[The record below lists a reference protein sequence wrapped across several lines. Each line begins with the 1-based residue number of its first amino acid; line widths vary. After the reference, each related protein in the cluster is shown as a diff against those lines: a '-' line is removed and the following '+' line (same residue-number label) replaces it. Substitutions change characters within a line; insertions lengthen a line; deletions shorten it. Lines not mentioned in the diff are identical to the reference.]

1 MPTNRSVLDPF
12 NRNSEIMDFI
22 NRRDASLDNSRF
34 RSIIHVSERDFDSA
48 MDEIRRTYKGAEDP
62 NDYVTR
68 QSLGRIVGN
77 YLHIDPKV
85 ASKNIDQLYYSATGY
100 RSNVKGLGEHL
111 VNTFNAS
118 GSSILAGV
126 RTLGFLINNIGLD
139 DEEFNTKW
147 EEFQNDT
154 LSRYARTYRS
164 DLYLDNHGM
173 IADLLTSAANIAP
186 SMIPTLTLSGIV
198 ALASIATGG
207 GAGIAAA
214 SGIGSFA
221 KAFSTLNTAQR
232 VVGGANIVGRTL
244 LTGVMEAGGTTLDM
258 LEMGFDKDVILPTA
272 TVVGLINGAIENI
285 STFEDK
291 LTAPIASIVDN
302 LGRRRANDIF
312 HEAINATFKGIG
324 KEYLS
329 SLATEPVEEALQEL
343 SSMIGINIG
352 IAFQNATGRP
362 LEDVIPYSASDIANA
377 MFDTMVE
384 TAKGTLVMGLAGSAI
399 NAGSNA
405 LFGDMNYNL
414 RADRVTERTDSSG
427 NQAGN
432 VVDTRR
438 IHRPESNGTKPSGK
452 VPAVRFANIAG
463 EYYALDP
470 TPEQEYVLRN
480 SRYVYGTVDTNSYSP
495 DWANNTTTTYNG
507 GVTLDTANQGIRKAF
522 ENGDLVSYAYV
533 TNTDGQIQEV
543 RASEATHIAVQSNSF
558 DGISLFPIVQEG
570 GESLSDFEFNA
581 FGKVYD
587 KVSETNQN
595 TSSTTASSDSTPLD
609 DDIEVEY
616 DDVDEQSVSDIA
628 EGFNE
633 AVNDTLN
640 NNLSQDVSDAINELN
655 ADINNISVEPIE
667 QADNVIDASPDTIT
681 DNTQQ
686 AQQENNSTQD
696 RAIEQDVTEQQ
707 TDNINQEQVSS
718 TETPVE
724 NTEVANDN
732 ATPDSIRNSGSESV
746 ETYSDVVDDII
757 SEQDKPAVE
766 KFRKRIR
773 ESMRLSKSGQNQ
785 NIMNSVVEA
794 SVAVAQKF
802 ADAQGKTFTDFIN
815 GISSID
821 STDIV
826 NNDGGWYDSVRK
838 LIRLN
843 KDASPTTF
851 IHELAHHFLNT
862 LQDGDVKTY
871 IEKTYANQFKKDGN
885 KIGTEVQEAFANNL
899 EKYIYLRRTNNSRLR
914 AVFENLYQL
923 AKTLWNKF
931 SNKSRLS
938 ENSRLLFDYLLSDT
952 SDRETNLNRLTEAIK
967 EGSNQFTT
975 NKDIA
980 KKVTKQKKT
989 RDEKIEEF
997 KESIKEENQQIAN
1010 SNFDP
1015 AVVELAN
1022 KIKQEAIDKARST
1035 RLNNSIGIDELNS
1048 RLVDTKDVDKTM
1060 SYDTIEWPDDKPV
1073 SDMDNINIE
1082 AEESDRFE
1090 RSINSIEK
1098 ELNDAVSAL
1107 WLIGSSEDV
1116 VSEADNSNISISSLN
1131 KNGILGVIN
1140 SVLGTNMTNAISFF
1154 QDGNGNIYAR
1164 MNVGIEQNG
1173 DTFST
1178 YQYDGRKSYWVFIPV
1193 SEDFADPD
1201 IGLISLREEYELNGI
1216 DTEGIFDGDKL
1227 SELYIPDAKIIANVF
1242 LKNLAIIQND
1252 FSEKPASRVNTDN
1265 GILHDTV
1272 NTNEIS
1278 DADADMYASIV
1289 LNDFTGQEIHE
1300 IIDSYNSI
1308 SEQKES
1314 IMSRFNESVD
1324 KYLSDNKLEDN
1335 DTNKM
1340 AYMDK
1345 LASEMYG
1352 YDSFEQMDKLSMSDF
1367 ILGNERISR
1376 ALSGFNQ
1383 TALNKIS
1390 LSMSDFITHATESYS
1405 FAGRELSNGFKS
1417 KNDMNT
1423 AVNRLSEIYKTAK
1436 KHASSAISFK
1446 ADLKT
1451 LMDVNKP
1458 MFDRFIKLMEGK
1470 GSVATDEARFL
1481 LRRFVSADGNLSRV
1495 VRDDSTSM
1503 LNSPLIY
1510 LLDYAHTRGKKDS
1523 HFEGDSNYI
1532 SASQNL
1538 LRDTYTETI
1547 SDEGNISLNLV
1558 DLISKLMETMGDGV
1572 LAEFYEGYSTSASM
1586 SDAIINQI
1594 DNIVKQDRAE
1604 ADKLLQILR
1613 DKNAE
1618 LSKVMESVN
1627 SIKEDYTKE
1636 INEKSIENKA
1646 TKEEIRNIKEKYN
1659 KKLEELRSRYDINNM
1674 VNEINELKKKI
1685 KDQQSY
1691 FNAIAKNPKLNLVNQ
1706 MRSAYAKYFRDIAK
1720 KYSKGDSRGGFLV
1733 RRFVD
1738 VMKNSAGKVF
1748 PSNIFTSSWEGY
1760 DMAPFKAFAEKYLEL
1775 RSDESGNLMNM
1786 KNLRSLNIEQLGE
1799 LEDIINN
1806 FMEEANERRKERARR
1821 RDIDIMSFR
1830 NSLIRS
1836 VFANNEEIS
1845 DEDVTRLIKEATEN
1859 IRPGSNTER
1868 DRMSKWVG
1876 FVRDT
1881 EILYNLTRRL
1891 SPEITNYL
1899 FFGKVN
1905 GKVATKSLNTM
1916 TNQEQKGVQQRV
1928 SRFYEVTANEFGIK
1942 PEQVRSRINELF
1954 SDKTVKLGSMS
1965 LYDFMSKNGI
1975 DFGGIQNDGGN
1986 VRIIYDDNL
1995 PARFQALATYVLRQ
2009 QQKIYEED
2017 VRRGN
2022 EFVPTETLFE
2032 DYINDEF
2039 RDFTEDNRDQSKYY
2053 HYLIGMMEDNTPEN
2067 DSTYS
2072 MQKLMG
2078 IYELSKQDDLI
2089 YTLVQNTSDPGTGNN
2104 IPLGNLLW
2112 VIDQFENNPEYASYR
2127 KIADAMQEDL
2137 AGKYTEMADVYY
2149 AVENKVLDNVDFY
2162 STAFKE
2168 GGDLPTEM
2176 SLEVDSAFGIGNEPT
2191 NRQNTADVSEIKE
2204 RTGGNRPLK
2213 LDYVNNYFK
2222 AVQDQEHYIAFAEK
2236 MDEYKQIFASDGDLA
2251 KAIRAQSDISKKDLD
2266 TVLNKIQKTI
2276 SLIAKRNTYSADF
2289 GSNLLNTVRGN
2300 MAKAVLWGNLSASLQ
2315 NIPNYVHTLNDMSL
2329 ARSFK
2334 GVVGFLSNYRENK
2347 AFINEISPQMRE
2359 RSREELYTAKNP
2371 SRESMNSLDEMITDH
2386 FGEVSYKAKHAIHRI
2401 AEAGVKLVQSVE
2413 DFVAYAMWWAYYNNN
2428 IEVKYA
2434 DMSSDPNFLRLCA
2447 EDATQQV
2454 MNFFPTQNVKDTSL
2468 LYTSKDSGVQHLL
2481 LFTSQLNKIF
2491 NVYYGSASDFWNDR
2505 NVDNFLKMMKVWGVT
2520 TGMVVATAAISGRF
2534 IGEDDDDDDEW
2545 IGNFVKVSLSEVA
2558 SLLPYVGGNIRDA
2571 INNEFFLTQNVAT
2584 ASRNL
2589 IRVIRKDP
2597 DDRTEHQLG
2606 NALMREYVQISRLLG
2621 LPSSTVSKVWY
2632 TIRDQNIGE
2641 LINSN
2646 WGNFDIL
2653 GWED

>member
-1 MPTNRSVLDPF
+1 MNEVSLLIPTNGHKKEIIMPKNRSILDPF
-12 NRNSEIMDFI
+12 NRAYEIRDFI
-22 NRRDASLDNSRF
+22 FRKDASLDNSRF
-34 RSIIHVSERDFDSA
+34 RTIIHVSERDFDSA

-207 GAGIAAA
+207 GAGVAAA

-343 SSMIGINIG
+343 SSMMGINIG

-570 GESLSDFEFNA
+570 GDTLSDFEFNA

-595 TSSTTASSDSTPLD
+595 TSSTTASTDSTPLD
-609 DDIEVEY
+609 DDIDAEY

-696 RAIEQDVTEQQ
+696 RATEQDVTEQQ

-718 TETPVE
+718 TEIPVK

-732 ATPDSIRNSGSESV
+732 TTPDSIRNSGSESV

-802 ADAQGKTFTDFIN
+802 ADAQGKTLTDFIN

-980 KKVTKQKKT
+980 KKVTKQKKSNIVKLKEESSQIGESQ
-989 RDEKIEEF
+989 DNGAVNKVIEKIIQ
-997 KESIKEENQQIAN
+997 ESQIAR
-1010 SNFDP
+1010 
-1015 AVVELAN
+1015 E
-1022 KIKQEAIDKARST
+1022 
-1035 RLNNSIGIDELNS
+1035 NNTYGIDNLEGVLIE
-1048 RLVDTKDVDKTM
+1048 TEDVDKTM
-1060 SYDTIEWPDDKPV
+1060 TYDTIEWPYDKPI
-1073 SDMDNINIE
+1073 SDMSSIE
-1082 AEESDRFE
+1082 VKPE
-1090 RSINSIEK
+1090 RSDKFARSLSSIEMELANAINSVRVLGFIEDGNID
-1098 ELNDAVSAL
+1098 EMY
-1107 WLIGSSEDV
+1107 EDM
-1116 VSEADNSNISISSLN
+1116 SISISSLN

-1154 QDGNGNIYAR
+1154 QDTNGNIYAR
-1164 MNVGIEQNG
+1164 MNIGIEQNG

-1178 YQYDGRKSYWVFIPV
+1178 YQYEGRKSYWVFIPV

-1201 IGLISLREEYELNGI
+1201 IGLVSLREEYELNGI
-1216 DTEGIFDGDKL
+1216 DTEGIFYGDKL

-1289 LNDFTGQEIHE
+1289 LNDFRGQEIQE

-1390 LSMSDFITHATESYS
+1390 LSMSDLITHATESYS
-1405 FAGRELSNGFKS
+1405 FVGRELSNGFKS

-1495 VRDDSTSM
+1495 IRDDSTSM

-1604 ADKLLQILR
+1604 ADKLLQRLK

-1706 MRSAYAKYFRDIAK
+1706 MRSAYAKYFRDLSK

-1738 VMKNSAGKVF
+1738 VMKNNAGKAL

-1760 DMAPFKAFAEKYLEL
+1760 DMAPFKAFSEKYLEL
-1775 RSDESGNLMNM
+1775 SSDESGNLMNM
-1786 KNLRSLNIEQLGE
+1786 KNLRSLNLEQLGE

-1806 FMEEANERRKERARR
+1806 FMEEANERRKERANR

-1836 VFANNEEIS
+1836 VFSNNEEIS
-1845 DEDVTRLIKEATEN
+1845 DEDVARLIKEATEN

-1868 DRMSKWVG
+1868 DRMSKIAG
-1876 FVRDT
+1876 LVRDA

-1891 SPEITNYL
+1891 SPEITDYL
-1899 FFGKVN
+1899 FLGKVN

-1916 TNQEQKGVQQRV
+1916 TNEEQKGVQQRV
-1928 SRFYEVTANEFGIK
+1928 SKFYEVTANEFGIK

-1954 SDKTVKLGSMS
+1954 SDKTTVLGSMS
-1965 LYDFMSKNGI
+1965 IDEFLSENNLSIGEVIETESDKFTISYSNNIPPRFEAVANLILNTELSMRKNGHDI
-1975 DFGGIQNDGGN
+1975 SG
-1986 VRIIYDDNL
+1986 
-1995 PARFQALATYVLRQ
+1995 
-2009 QQKIYEED
+2009 
-2017 VRRGN
+2017 
-2022 EFVPTETLFE
+2022 
-2032 DYINDEF
+2032 F
-2039 RDFTEDNRDQSKYY
+2039 RNQ
-2053 HYLIGMMEDNTPEN
+2053 DNTPEN
-2067 DSTYS
+2067 SSTYS

-2089 YTLVQNTSDPGTGNN
+2089 YTLVQNTSEPGTGNN

-2127 KIADAMQEDL
+2127 KIADSMQEDL

-2149 AVENKVLDNVDFY
+2149 AVENKVLDNIDFY
-2162 STAFKE
+2162 STAFRE
-2168 GGDLPTEM
+2168 GGDLPSEM

-2191 NRQNTADVSEIKE
+2191 NRQNTADVSEIKK

-2236 MDEYKQIFASDGDLA
+2236 IDEYKQIFASDGDLA

-2347 AFINEISPQMRE
+2347 AFINEVAPQMRE
-2359 RSREELYTAKNP
+2359 RSREELYTARNP
-2371 SRESMNSLDEMITDH
+2371 SRESMNSLDEMITEH
-2386 FGEVSYKAKHAIHRI
+2386 FGDVSYKVKHAIHRI

-2468 LYTSKDSGVQHLL
+2468 LYTSKDSGVRHLL

-2545 IGNFVKVSLSEVA
+2545 IGNCVKVSLSEVA
-2558 SLLPYVGGNIRDA
+2558 SLLPYVGGAIRDA

-2589 IRVIRKDP
+2589 INVLMKDS